1 MATIT
6 VSLPADRLNQ
16 LKAVAERFHV
26 APEELVRV
34 SIEELLTR
42 PDDDFRQAL
51 DTSSRRTRRSISAW
65 HSRALSDPG

>member
-42 PDDDFRQAL
+42 PDDDFRKAL
-51 DTSSRRTRRSISAW
+51 DYVLQKNAPLYQRLA
-65 HSRALSDPG
+65 

>member
-6 VSLPADRLNQ
+6 VSLPADRLNH

-42 PDDDFRQAL
+42 PDDDFRKAL
-51 DTSSRRTRRSISAW
+51 DYVLQKNAPLYQRLA
-65 HSRALSDPG
+65 

>member
-42 PDDDFRQAL
+42 PEDDFRKAL
-51 DTSSRRTRRSISAW
+51 DYVLQKNAQLYQRLA
-65 HSRALSDPG
+65 

>member
-51 DTSSRRTRRSISAW
+51 DYVLQKNAPLYQRLA
-65 HSRALSDPG
+65 